1 MQYTPHHQMGL
12 QIYKRFYVIQ
22 KVISPLCKC
31 RVFCAVKKLT
41 VPMMTKTP
49 KEEGYYFPAEFVK
62 HDATWLSW
70 PHKEASWPGK
80 IETIYPIYAEFI
92 KLLAEGEKV
101 NINIVDEGMM
111 QKALR
116 HLQQTSADLS
126 NIEFFMHPT
135 NDAWCRDHGPAFLIN
150 PEADQKKIVVDWGY
164 NAWGGKYPPF
174 DLDDNIPTLIAK
186 HYGIPVLYPGIVM
199 EGGSVDFN
207 GKGTVLTTTSCLLN
221 ENRNNQLNQSQ
232 IEAYLSNYYGV
243 DNILWLGD
251 GIVGDDTDG
260 HIDDLT
266 RFVNETTVVTVVEEH
281 KHDENY
287 SVLQNILQSLN
298 TFRLENGKHLNVVE
312 LPMPSAVV
320 HEGMRLPA
328 SYANF
333 YIGNKYVIVPTF
345 RDKNDD
351 RALDILQSCFRDR
364 KVVGL
369 DSVDIIWGL
378 GSFHCLSQQEPSI

>member
-1 MQYTPHHQMGL
+1 
-12 QIYKRFYVIQ
+12 
-22 KVISPLCKC
+22 
-31 RVFCAVKKLT
+31 
-41 VPMMTKTP
+41 MMTKTP
-49 KEEGYYFPAEFVK
+49 KEEGYYFPAEFAK

-80 IETIYPIYAEFI
+80 IDSIYPVYAEFI

-101 NINIVDEGMM
+101 NINVVDEGMK
-111 QKALR
+111 QKALK
-116 HLQQTSADLS
+116 HLQQTTADL
-126 NIEFFMHPT
+126 NNVEFFMHPT

-150 PEADQKKIVVDWGY
+150 PDAAQKKIIVDWGY

-174 DLDDNIPTLIAK
+174 DLDDNIPTLIAR
-186 HYGIPVLYPGIVM
+186 HYDIPVLYPGIVM

-221 ENRNNQLNQSQ
+221 DNRNPQLNQSQ
-232 IEAYLSNYYGV
+232 IEAYLRNYYGV

-266 RFVNETTVVTVVEEH
+266 RFVNETTVVTAVEED
-281 KHDENY
+281 KQDENY
-287 SVLQNILQSLN
+287 SVLKDIVKSLN
-298 TFRLENGKHLNVVE
+298 TFRLENGKQLNVVE

-351 RALDILQSCFRDR
+351 RALDILQTCFRDR